1 MNELGA
7 KLRALGL
14 VPRALAAWAGTDRL
28 SALYPSRL
36 LDQPIT
42 PASVALAMFVAG
54 IELDVD
60 RAARLPL
67 DDLLAAGLVE
77 RSRTR
82 VRATL
87 ALLPLRSS
95 IIACDRA
102 DADETEHLVCWPDD
116 SSYHLLSAIPRGTYG
131 HWHDLACGSAIAMLA
146 RPELATTRTATDLNP
161 RAVAFAR
168 LGAALSGVALDTAV
182 GDVGGDI
189 GRPDL
194 VTCNAPMPA
203 STTDPADGEPIW
215 QRTSGR
221 FFEALFARRE
231 PLIVVHCV
239 RDAIPAR
246 LPGERLVATYTM
258 GHPAFSVLWWRPHAP
273 RRAAEVLRP
282 VTADRPHVDLADL
295 DELSG

>member
-1 MNELGA
+1 MNELGS
-7 KLRALGL
+7 KLRAMGL

-28 SALYPSRL
+28 SGLYPSRL
-36 LDQPIT
+36 ADQPIT
-42 PASVALAMFVAG
+42 PASIALAMFVAG
-54 IELDVD
+54 VDLEID

-82 VRATL
+82 VWATL

-102 DADETEHLVCWPDD
+102 DAAETEHLVCWPDD

-161 RAVAFAR
+161 RAVAFAQ
-168 LGAALSGVALDTAV
+168 LGAALSGRALGVGV
-182 GDVGGDI
+182 GDVGGGI
-189 GRPDL
+189 GEPDL

-203 STTDPADGEPIW
+203 APGSAADDEPIW

-239 RDAIPAR
+239 REAIPVD

-258 GHPAFSVLWWRPHAP
+258 GEPAFSILWWRPHRP

-282 VTADRPHVDLADL
+282 ATADRPHVDLADL
-295 DELSG
+295 DELSA